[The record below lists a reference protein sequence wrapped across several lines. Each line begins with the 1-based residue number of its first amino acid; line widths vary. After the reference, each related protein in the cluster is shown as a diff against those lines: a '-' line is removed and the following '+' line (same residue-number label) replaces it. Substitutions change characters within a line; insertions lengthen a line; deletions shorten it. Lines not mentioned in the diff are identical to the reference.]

1 MTLHNPIPGPRQ
13 HATGTPTA
21 VQELLLN
28 PQNPVFL
35 PVQQGYGLRTS
46 LQAALSLIAQN
57 PVIEPVQ
64 QLSGAAPDVQAAS
77 VGCGVSTW
85 KVASVVQKAGVF
97 AGINSVGVK
106 GGAGGDIAKGAVHK
120 KSPVGLRGRGVITQG
135 MRVGG
140 MGVLGQVVVK
150 VLANDTFGSG
160 SGAHVGSTS
169 GRGRNLLQSSPVS
182 KLKT

>member
-1 MTLHNPIPGPRQ
+1 MTLHNPIPEPRQ
-13 HATGTPTA
+13 HATGWPTA
-21 VQELLLN
+21 VQRLLLN

-35 PVQQGYGLRTS
+35 PVQQGNGLRTS
-46 LQAALSLIAQN
+46 LQVALSLIAQN
-57 PVIEPVQ
+57 PVPAPVQ

-77 VGCGVSTW
+77 VGGGSTLN
-85 KVASVVQKAGVF
+85 VTSVVQKAGVF
-97 AGINSVGVK
+97 AGITSEGVK
-106 GGAGGDIAKGAVHK
+106 GGAGGEGAKGAVHK

-135 MRVGG
+135 MRGG
-140 MGVLGQVVVK
+140 GPGVLGQVVVK
-150 VLANDTFGSG
+150 VPVNDTFGSG